1 MSHSPTASVC
11 QLAPESVPT
20 CAPAYCNQF
29 LYFVYPCVYPN
40 AKRVMEIFHNPLIY
54 LVGAKGFEPS
64 TPCSQSRCATK
75 LRHAPQEC
83 AVANAGAESVGE
95 TNCCLPS
102 RRGVC
107 PDMTTICLK
116 VVPIKRIFCAGLL
129 RCRFNHFAMPRV
141 KPCLGFRWGV
151 RAGYFCPSGC

>member
-1 MSHSPTASVC
+1 MPVASQRLSPGFRYFSEANNNICWFPCPTPPTRAYA
-11 QLAPESVPT
+11 QLAHESVPT

-116 VVPIKRIFCAGLL
+116 VVPIKAHFL
-129 RCRFNHFAMPRV
+129 RGTIALSV
-141 KPCLGFRWGV
+141 
-151 RAGYFCPSGC
+151 

>member
-1 MSHSPTASVC
+1 MFIKRHSILALQYCPASIRGTGVLGARKLQRPYTRRITLKVGWGMRATVKASQMKKALPSFGRQC
-11 QLAPESVPT
+11 LL
-20 CAPAYCNQF
+20 N
-29 LYFVYPCVYPN
+29 
-40 AKRVMEIFHNPLIY
+40 

-107 PDMTTICLK
+107 PDMPTICLK
-116 VVPIKRIFCAGLL
+116 VVPIKAHFL
-129 RCRFNHFAMPRV
+129 RGTIALSV
-141 KPCLGFRWGV
+141 
-151 RAGYFCPSGC
+151 